1 MIIDRK
7 NYLKTVRVEFGKE
20 LGGDSPADAYFIM
33 REPTTL
39 EWAEIQEASA
49 EKKESI
55 IIKRLKDIFPALII
69 EHNIY
74 SDKTTQYSN
83 AEAVEI
89 VFGKIDAALKVINDY
104 IAEIKNPLMSKSG
117 EK

>member
-7 NYLKTVRVEFGKE
+7 NYLKTVMVEFGKE
-20 LGGDSPADAYFIM
+20 LGGESPADAYFVM

-39 EWAEIQEASA
+39 EWAEIREASA
-49 EKKESI
+49 EKKEAV
-55 IIKRLKDIFPALII
+55 IIKRLKEIFPALIT

-89 VFGKIDAALKVINDY
+89 VFGKIEAALKVINDY
-104 IAEIKNPLMSKSG
+104 IVEVKNPLASKSD

>member
-20 LGGDSPADAYFIM
+20 LGGDSPADAYFVL

-49 EKKESI
+49 EKKEAM
-55 IIKRLKDIFPALII
+55 IIKRLKEIFPSLVV
-69 EHNIY
+69 EHNLYI
-74 SDKTTQYSN
+74 DAKTPYSN
-83 AEAVEI
+83 NEAVEI
-89 VFGKIDAALKVINDY
+89 VFGKIYAALKVINDY
-104 IAEIKNPLMSKSG
+104 IAEVKNPLMSKSD